1 MAKGLM
7 DFKTA
12 LLKGGARPNLFEIS
26 LNFPS
31 NLTSIENGVDSSV
44 NLNKQASFLVK
55 SAQLPAY
62 NMGVIEVPFRGRM
75 LKVAGD
81 RTFEPWTVTVIN
93 DGDFKLRKAFEAWNK
108 GINALTENVAQL
120 GYSSG
125 GTANSAIPYCQDMT
139 ITQLDRDGKT
149 PSRSNANGYV
159 DATGDDSNMGRI
171 RRYKFFSA
179 WPSSVSSID
188 MAYDSN
194 DQIEEFTVEFQY
206 QFFEIVSASGSN

>member
-1 MAKGLM
+1 MARGLM

-12 LLKGGARPNLFEIS
+12 LIKGGARPNLFSIN

-31 NLTSIENGVDSSV
+31 LTTIENGVSTQQE
-44 NLNKQASFLVK
+44 LTGQASFLVK

-81 RTFEPWTVTVIN
+81 RTFEPWTVTVVN

-108 GINALTENVAQL
+108 GINALTENVSQL
-120 GYSSG
+120 AYTAAG
-125 GTANSAIPYCQDMT
+125 GTGLAYCQDFT
-139 ITQLDRDGKT
+139 ITQLGRDGVS
-149 PSRSNANGYV
+149 PQRQNANGYV
-159 DATGDDSNMGRI
+159 DATGNDSTMLKT
-171 RRYKFFSA
+171 RRYKFFNA

-188 MAYDSN
+188 VAYDSN
-194 DQIEEFTVEFQY
+194 DQVEEFTVEFQY
-206 QFFEIVSASGSN
+206 QFFEIVSPTGNA